1 MRDLLEDLG
10 SALVLALF
18 VVGVL
23 FVAALAEGLI

>member
-10 SALVLALF
+10 SAAVLASF
-18 VVGVL
+18 VIGVL